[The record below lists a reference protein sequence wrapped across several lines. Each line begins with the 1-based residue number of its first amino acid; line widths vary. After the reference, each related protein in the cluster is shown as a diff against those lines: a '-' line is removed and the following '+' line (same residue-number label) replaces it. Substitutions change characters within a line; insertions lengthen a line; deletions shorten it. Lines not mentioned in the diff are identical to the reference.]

1 MTGYPLRFIQ
11 NSSTPT
17 TRVPIADETH
27 TSSVTLPYI
36 KGVSE
41 AIRRVL
47 APLCVRTSF
56 RPAHTLRKALV
67 HVKDSIPTE
76 QRSGV
81 VYRIPCSEC
90 PKAYI
95 GQTGRPL
102 MQRVK
107 EHRRALTTGNYL
119 TSAAAEHALTTNH
132 AIDWDHATVI
142 DHHPHAS
149 QRCLLESWH
158 IVSQPESLNREVG
171 PLPDVYRAL
180 LPHPRRQR
188 KDN

>member
-1 MTGYPLRFIQ
+1 MF
-11 NSSTPT
+11 
-17 TRVPIADETH
+17 
-27 TSSVTLPYI
+27 I

-41 AIRRVL
+41 AIRQIL

-56 RPAHTLRKALV
+56 RPAHTPRKALV
-67 HVKDSIPTE
+67 HVKDSIPPE

-81 VYRIPCSEC
+81 VYRIPRSEC
-90 PKAYI
+90 PKTYI
-95 GQTGRPL
+95 GQTGRSL
-102 MQRVK
+102 VQRVK
-107 EHRRALTTGNYL
+107 EHRRALTTENYL

-132 AIDWDHATVI
+132 AIDWDHVTVI
-142 DHHPHAS
+142 DHHPHTS
-149 QRCLLESWH
+149 KHCLLELWD

-188 KDN
+188 TDN